1 MWPGTRPPL
10 PWCEVD
16 VKYTVIIARSL
27 ISLLGLV
34 LVVLGILFWTGHAL
48 SLLSL
53 HMDLGGLFVICLWVL
68 AVVGFV
74 TRATR
79 VFALVVFIWSLLVLA
94 LGVLQLQLLPGSS
107 HWIVQAIHLLV
118 GLIAMGLG
126 HGLARRIGRAP
137 AEGMTIAD
145 KA

>member
-1 MWPGTRPPL
+1 M
-10 PWCEVD
+10 
-16 VKYTVIIARSL
+16 KYTVIIARSL
-27 ISLLGLV
+27 ISLLGLA

-68 AVVGFV
+68 AVLGFMR
-74 TRATR
+74 RATR
-79 VFALVVFIWSLLVLA
+79 VFALVVLIWSLLVPA
-94 LGVLQLQLLPGSS
+94 LGVLQLQLLPGAS
-107 HWIVQAIHLLV
+107 HWIVQVVHLLV

-126 HGLARRIGRAP
+126 HGLARRIGRAAP
-137 AEGMTIAD
+137 EAVAMPD

>member
-1 MWPGTRPPL
+1 M
-10 PWCEVD
+10 
-16 VKYTVIIARSL
+16 KHTVIIVRSL
-27 ISLLGLV
+27 ISLLGLA

-68 AVVGFV
+68 AVLGFV
-74 TRATR
+74 SRATR
-79 VFALVVFIWSLLVLA
+79 VFALVVFIWSLLVPA
-94 LGVLQLQLLPGSS
+94 LGVLQLQLLPGSA
-107 HWIVQAIHLLV
+107 HWIVQASHLLV

-126 HGLARRIGRAP
+126 HGLARRIERAP
-137 AEGMTIAD
+137 AIAVAVSD

>member
-1 MWPGTRPPL
+1 MWPALRSPL

-27 ISLLGLV
+27 ISLLGLA

-68 AVVGFV
+68 AVIGFLAP
-74 TRATR
+74 ATR
-79 VFALVVFIWSLLVLA
+79 MFALVVFIWSLIVPA
-94 LGVLQLQLLPGSS
+94 LGVLQLQLLPGAG

-118 GLIAMGLG
+118 GLVAMGLG
-126 HGLARRIGRAP
+126 HGLARRIGRGPAAP
-137 AEGMTIAD
+137 AAVVD
-145 KA
+145 RA